1 MSVHRWHAH
10 LAERVATIDVQT
22 TAGYK
27 HPAESEQGERPR
39 PWMAPVES
47 ADPHG
52 ESDVVALLTAIEF
65 ELLSRGLAGGQT
77 SGGDQLRGRLA
88 ELGDRLANGRRRA
101 RGRTD
106 RRGRRP
112 REPPHPG
119 RSRSRSLGGRARAAA
134 HRRSRSIEMTAR
146 SRHVPRS
153 RNLGWCRSWRGSFV
167 VMMTLHP
174 VGIACRPGPPH
185 GRSEQC
191 AH

>member
-52 ESDVVALLTAIEF
+52 ESDVVALLTAMEF

-77 SGGDQLRGRLA
+77 SGGDQLRGRFA
-88 ELGDRLANGRRRA
+88 DLGDRLV
-101 RGRTD
+101 
-106 RRGRRP
+106 
-112 REPPHPG
+112 EV
-119 RSRSRSLGGRARAAA
+119 
-134 HRRSRSIEMTAR
+134 TAR
-146 SRHVPRS
+146 SRHVTVDRGIWVGVDPGVARS
-153 RNLGWCRSWRGSFV
+153 
-167 VMMTLHP
+167 
-174 VGIACRPGPPH
+174 
-185 GRSEQC
+185 
-191 AH
+191 

>member
-39 PWMAPVES
+39 PSMAPVES

-77 SGGDQLRGRLA
+77 SGGDQRCSRFG
-88 ELGDRLANGRRRA
+88 ELGDRLGGTVDCEHVA
-101 RGRTD
+101 GRTD
-106 RRGRRP
+106 AG
-112 REPPHPG
+112 G
-119 RSRSRSLGGRARAAA
+119 DLASRSTRAAA
-134 HRRSRSIEMTAR
+134 DLDHTEAGLERQRIDDRAQSR
-146 SRHVPRS
+146 
-153 RNLGWCRSWRGSFV
+153 
-167 VMMTLHP
+167 
-174 VGIACRPGPPH
+174 
-185 GRSEQC
+185 
-191 AH
+191 